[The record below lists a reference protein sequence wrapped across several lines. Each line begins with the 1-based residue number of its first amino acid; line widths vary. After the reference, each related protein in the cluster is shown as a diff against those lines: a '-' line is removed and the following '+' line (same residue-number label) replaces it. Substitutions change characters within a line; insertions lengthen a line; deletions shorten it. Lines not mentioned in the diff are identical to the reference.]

1 LIEASY
7 LILAKSLKITIL
19 LAILVSGV
27 GHIYLGVTKR
37 GIIILVVAIALWI
50 IIPLFV
56 PIPYSWVFTGIYWI
70 WQIVD
75 VYRIYK
81 KMDSGQTQITDFKR

>member
-1 LIEASY
+1 LG
-7 LILAKSLKITIL
+7 KSLRITIL
-19 LAILVSGV
+19 LAVLVSGV
-27 GHIYLGVTKR
+27 GHIYLGIIKR
-37 GIIILVVAIALWI
+37 GIFILIIGLALWY

-56 PIPYSWVFTGIYWI
+56 PFPLSWVIFGVYWI

-81 KMDSGQTQITDFKR
+81 KMDSGQTEITDFKR